1 MKEKTTAIALVALWV
16 LGWGVGGSLI
26 DAGLIRAEVYSLEGG
41 QMGTLVTFLVWSL
54 FWAGLG
60 MKLWRRRDADPSGD
74 DAGGGEGADLEKP

>member
-41 QMGTLVTFLVWSL
+41 QVGTLITFVLWSL
-54 FWAGLG
+54 LWGGLG
-60 MKLWRRRDADPSGD
+60 LKLWQRRGSGGSQDAHPE
-74 DAGGGEGADLEKP
+74 EGAP